1 MHKCYKKYDW
11 KNKNYPLRSW
21 NYYAQMVC
29 DNVILS
35 ASLGRSYKNCL
46 YDLSDFYTYDC
57 KIIGERAA
65 KRFGRLRRQGK
76 VKFNPPSNPYIDI

>member
-11 KNKNYPLRSW
+11 KNKNYYMLSW
-21 NYYAQMVC
+21 NFFARYLC

-35 ASLGRSYKNCL
+35 ASYGRSYKNCL
-46 YDLSDFYTYDC
+46 YDFSTHDC
-57 KIIGERAA
+57 KIIGNRAA

-76 VKFNPPSNPYIDI
+76 VKFNPPSHPSIDL